1 MEVQHRSLLHQHLLN
16 LKRDYKPVPLILNAM
31 STESNHYL
39 SDNSIGE
46 LGQEVSPTTV
56 SPTTSMCSTTDNV
69 SSSNIDMPSSMTL
82 GDNNVSTER
91 LCNESN
97 DMNDEA
103 NVLKLKSD
111 KLQFEKN
118 SSDPF
123 VVCIQYQDSED
134 TKCEN
139 VMVQLAEGGV
149 DLMDNDEPMAKRIKT
164 S

>member
-31 STESNHYL
+31 STESNQYL

-69 SSSNIDMPSSMTL
+69 SSSNIEMPSNMTL
-82 GDNNVSTER
+82 ADNNMSTER
-91 LCNESN
+91 LCNETN
-97 DMNDEA
+97 DLNDES
-103 NVLKLKSD
+103 NGLKLKTG
-111 KLQFEKN
+111 KLQFEKT

-134 TKCEN
+134 VKCEN
-139 VMVQLAEGGV
+139 VMVQLAEGGG